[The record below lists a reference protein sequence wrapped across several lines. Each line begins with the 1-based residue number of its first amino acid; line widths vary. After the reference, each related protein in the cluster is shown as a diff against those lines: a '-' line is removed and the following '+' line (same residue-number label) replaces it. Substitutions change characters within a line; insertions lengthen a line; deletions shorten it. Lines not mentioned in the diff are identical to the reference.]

1 MRPKLKPIHDQVVVL
16 MGATS
21 GIGLETAMH
30 MAAKGAKVAIIGR
43 NQESLTEATDQVR
56 SHVATHRMMR
66 GRRDGQRQRTMMQ
79 QTQYGTPVVEGQAT
93 TAEME
98 DQVIGLEADITNFD
112 QVKSIADQV
121 VQRFGRIDT
130 WVNLAAVGEW
140 ALFEDTNPDEFRQ
153 IIEVNLIGTAYGA
166 MAAMPYL
173 KQQNG
178 GAIIFV
184 SSVAGRVPI
193 PYQSAYNASKHGI
206 LGLVDTLRLET
217 QHTKT
222 PISITSILPTSINT
236 PLFNKARTKLGVEP
250 QPIPPIYDTKMVARA
265 ITYAAQHPVR
275 ELVVGDAGYALTF
288 MRRLAPTLT
297 SAYLGATGFR
307 QQRSKEPKSAQAP
320 DNLYEHMTGYNQPA
334 GEFTPRTRKFGPIT
348 WLSTHP
354 KARMAIFGLAL
365 AGLGYLI
372 GSRVVENRRRQ
383 DWRYRLTHGARDTVT
398 TTGDMISGGIRNAG
412 LFIAGLPLISS
423 IVGKQQPVSRGLHM
437 PAGLHMPQLRR
448 QRSFFE
454 QASDWL
460 MDTFSFLPFVQSRKM
475 TMMDRLTL
483 APQRKMASEMIGKR
497 MPSSKEIKQFRQMV
511 GERMPVGGSHETPRQ
526 KARQMAKDVVKKAGE
541 RVPSQKELMREREKL
556 IKRAEKEAAKAEKLA
571 ATIPSAERNRRM
583 AKRVVERH
591 EKYIE
596 SEPVEG

>member
-43 NQESLTEATDQVR
+43 HQDSINEAIEQIR
-56 SHVATHRMMR
+56 SYVATHQMMR
-66 GRRDGQRQRTMMQ
+66 GRRDGQRQRTMQ
-79 QTQYGTPVVEGQAT
+79 QTEYGTPYVEEQAA

-112 QVKSIADQV
+112 QVKSAADQV

-153 IIEVNLIGTAYGA
+153 IIEVNLIGSAYGA

-222 PISITSILPTSINT
+222 PISVTSILPTSVNT
-236 PLFNKARTKLGVEP
+236 PLFNKARTKIGVEP
-250 QPIPPIYDTKMVARA
+250 QPIPPIYDTKMVARS

-320 DNLYEHMTGYNQPA
+320 ANLYEHMTGYNQAA
-334 GEFTPRTRKFGPIT
+334 GEFTPRTNKFTPIT
-348 WLSTHP
+348 WLATHP
-354 KARMAIFGLAL
+354 KARMAIYGVAL
-365 AGLGYLI
+365 AFVSYMI
-372 GSRVVENRRRQ
+372 GKRVAENRRQQ
-383 DWRYRLTHGARDTVT
+383 DWRYRLTHGTRDTLV

-423 IVGKQQPVSRGLHM
+423 IAGRKQPVSRGLHM

-454 QASDWL
+454 KARDWL
-460 MDTFSFLPFVQSRKM
+460 MDTFSFLPFVQTRRM
-475 TMMDRLTL
+475 TMMERLTL
-483 APQRKMASEMIGKR
+483 APQRKMASEMISKR
-497 MPSSKEIKQFRQMV
+497 MPSSKEMKQFRQMV
-511 GERMPVGGSHETPRQ
+511 GERMPFGGSHETPRQ
-526 KARQMAKDVVKKAGE
+526 LARQMAKDVGKKAGE
-541 RVPSQKELMREREKL
+541 HMPSQKELMRERKRL
-556 IKRAEKEAAKAEKLA
+556 IRQAEKEAAKAEKLA
-571 ATIPSAERNRRM
+571 ATIPNTERSRRM

-591 EKYIE
+591 EKFIE
-596 SEPVEG
+596 SEPVEE